1 MYLRLSGVDRYLYF
15 TMPVQRENDIPAR
28 SGIFYI

>member
-15 TMPVQRENDIPAR
+15 TMPAQRENDIPAR
-28 SGIFYI
+28 FRVFYI